1 VKHTKDTSKNLAVAI
16 QNLPGKVIGWNEDR
30 GVYNF
35 CVMATAGTDIE
46 TKILGVGKNKFEL
59 DKTEPENYMRFSY
72 MSYQLK
78 HLMGEV
84 LTTIEASIHNDKQ
97 CDAVKSI
104 IKKDFGRKLDW
115 IYENCACPEEEQ
127 DYLMSVEE

>member
-1 VKHTKDTSKNLAVAI
+1 MKHTKETVKDLAVAI
-16 QNLPGKVIGWNEDR
+16 DTLPGKVIGWNEER
-30 GVYNF
+30 GVYNLEI
-35 CVMATAGTDIE
+35 VSSGGTNE
-46 TKILGVGKNKFEL
+46 KTKIHGVGKSKFEL
-59 DKTEPENYMRFSY
+59 DKSEPENYMRFSY

-84 LTTIEASIHNDKQ
+84 LTTIEASIHNEKQ

-115 IYENCACPEEEQ
+115 IYENCACPEEEM
-127 DYLMSVEE
+127 DFLMSIEE